1 MKTLED
7 YHLQIKYIKFKE
19 LQNSSFFILKFSKK
33 VTKFLN
39 YIKKIL
45 Y

>member
-7 YHLQIKYIKFKE
+7 YYLQIKYIKFKE
-19 LQNSSFFILKFSKK
+19 LLCSSFFILKFSKK
-33 VTKFLN
+33 KVTEFFE
-39 YIKKIL
+39 L